1 MINILYE
8 DNHIIVCVKPENV
21 PSQKDS
27 SNDLDM
33 VSMLK
38 DYLKVKYNKPG
49 DAYLGLVHRLDRP
62 VGGVMVFAKTSKAA
76 KRLSLDIQ
84 NNLLHKKYLA
94 VCEGT
99 FEENEGK
106 YVDKIERLSNGNS
119 IVSENGKEGI
129 LYYEVLKQ
137 AYNKALVF
145 IDLITGRHHQ
155 IRVQFKNHAHPL
167 CGDQRYNK
175 QDKTQLALFSYYLE
189 FTHPVKKTTMKF
201 INLPKEYGYFKEFSQ
216 EIKKLN
222 EKNMY

>member
-33 VSMLK
+33 VSALK
-38 DYLKVKYNKPG
+38 DYLKIKYNKPNG
-49 DAYLGLVHRLDRP
+49 VYLGLVHRLDRP

-99 FEENEGK
+99 FKENKGK
-106 YVDKIERLSNGNS
+106 YVDKIEKLSNGNS
-119 IVSENGKEGI
+119 VISDNGKESI

-137 AYNKALVF
+137 TYFRSLVS

-155 IRVQFKNHAHPL
+155 IRVQFKNHTHPL

-201 INLPKEYGYFKEFSQ
+201 ISLPKEYGYFKEFSQ
-216 EIKKLN
+216 EIRKLN
-222 EKNMY
+222 AKNMY